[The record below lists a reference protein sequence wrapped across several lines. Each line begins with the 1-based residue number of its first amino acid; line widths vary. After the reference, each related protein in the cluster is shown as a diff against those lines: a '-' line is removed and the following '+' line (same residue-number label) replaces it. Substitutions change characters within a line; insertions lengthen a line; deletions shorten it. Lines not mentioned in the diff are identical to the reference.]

1 MTFITDTHALV
12 WFIEGNRQLS
22 IPARNALADPR
33 AEIVIPTIVLV
44 EVLFLYSKKRIKV
57 ELNQIRSQII
67 NARNCTVYPLD
78 EEVVSHIPLNLDIH
92 DAIICATAIV
102 FRDLLGHEVKI
113 VTKDEA
119 IIKAGIVETVW

>member
-1 MTFITDTHALV
+1 LTYVTDTHALV

-57 ELNQIRSQII
+57 ALSQIQSQII
-67 NARNCTVYPLD
+67 NARNCIVYPLD
-78 EEVVSHIPLNLDIH
+78 EEI
-92 DAIICATAIV
+92 
-102 FRDLLGHEVKI
+102 KI